1 MDLGPDGNCVC
12 VCAVRGENEGKG
24 RAGILGI
31 GTALCILCLLFRHA
45 VFPQDRGLKFWIW
58 VPALSFFS
66 CMDLSKLQLSTLK
79 SQDNTFVSFC
89 EGLVERMG
97 FPGGL
102 VVRNL
107 PANAGDLGNGNPLQC
122 SCLGNPMDRGA
133 WQAAIHGV
141 AKESDMTL

>member
-1 MDLGPDGNCVC
+1 M
-12 VCAVRGENEGKG
+12 CAVRGENEGKG

-58 VPALSFFS
+58 VLALSFFS

-97 FPGGL
+97 FPGGS

-122 SCLGNPMDRGA
+122 SCLGIPIDRGA
-133 WQAAIHGV
+133 GWAILYKV
-141 AKESDMTL
+141 MK